1 MRLSDIR
8 SRLEAVPGFSEAL
21 AATEIGLPCDL
32 QARNSAK
39 PMFLAALADRLDRP
53 LILIVPNEARA
64 SEMVQDIQAWVATA
78 DVMSLPD
85 PDQPAYSQMA
95 VNQNILNQRVGVLSR
110 LANPQPRKGKSRQLV
125 VVASI
130 PALLRRLVPPEEFRR
145 QFLTLTPGVEV
156 SPKELA
162 RRLAGLGYRRNPLV
176 ESHGEFAGRGGI
188 VDFFP
193 PDGDLP
199 VRIDFFGDE
208 IESLRYFD
216 PQSQLSG
223 DACPEIVLSAAS
235 EVPVWMGRDVAG
247 ALRSLDLAGLR
258 PEDRETWIRHLDNL
272 ENNIYFDGAAFYTMS
287 TMTDAVTLL
296 DYSPDALVVIDEFDG
311 VRWAIAESD
320 RAAAEHR
327 KRQVSAGEIP
337 ADIGSP
343 VFAAEDLTTALA
355 HAELR
360 ISHADHPADSGR
372 DATQLVIDGFGQTTS
387 YAGRLAVLLT
397 DLEESRAARKT
408 TILASYQ
415 GRRLCDLLNERGLEA
430 AMLEDVEELPAGTVV
445 VVTRALAEGWN
456 LNRPNLQLLADTE
469 IFGRSRVRSKP
480 RNRQAADRT
489 LLSDLKPGDY
499 AVHVDHGIGQFEGI
513 VRASEIGGERE
524 YLLLRYARDDKLYVP
539 IDQLG
544 RVQRYVAMGDF
555 SPRLSRLGG
564 GEWEKAKQKALGSA
578 RDIAAELLAIYAARE
593 VASGHKFA
601 PDNAWQREMEEKFPF
616 IETPDQE
623 HAIDDVKADMES
635 ALPMDRLVC
644 GDVGYG
650 KTEVAIRAAFKAAM
664 DGKQV
669 AMLVPTTILAQQHL
683 DTFTQRMSEYPVKID
698 MLSRFRSPAEQAETV
713 RQVADG
719 TVDIIIGTHRL
730 IQRDIEFANLGLVII
745 DEEQRFGVADKERL
759 KKLRKEVDV
768 LTLTATPIPRTLH
781 MALVGVRGIS
791 IMESPPLDRQAV
803 KTYVTG
809 YDDEIVRR
817 AVLAEKD
824 RDGQVYFVHNRVQS
838 IDATAERLR
847 RLIPDATFAV
857 AHGQMSSTNL
867 ERVMVDFAAGRAD
880 VLVCTAII
888 ENGMDLPNVNTLIA
902 DECWMFG
909 LAQLYQ
915 LRGRVGRSANQAYAY
930 FLYSPER
937 RLTEDAQKRLQ
948 AIMEASELGAGFR
961 LAMRDLE
968 IRGAGDLLGAD
979 QHGFANAVGFDLYC
993 RMLADAV
1000 RERKGEEPEKEP
1012 VRLAQIGLPLDAFLP
1027 DDYMDGYETKI
1038 REYQRLARAISLNEA
1053 EAAIASLRDR
1063 FGEFPDPVANLAY
1076 VVRLR
1081 AKATTLGIDSITSY
1095 GGELLI
1101 RLPKELEVRRR
1112 AIRDIV
1118 GRGMR
1123 VGRNGLTWPDFQN
1136 DSDWQGKVTSLLDA
1150 IAEHAARSTT
1160 GSPSVNVDRSSAH
1173 AGREQPPTED

>member
-1 MRLSDIR
+1 
-8 SRLEAVPGFSEAL
+8 
-21 AATEIGLPCDL
+21 
-32 QARNSAK
+32 
-39 PMFLAALADRLDRP
+39 
-53 LILIVPNEARA
+53 
-64 SEMVQDIQAWVATA
+64 
-78 DVMSLPD
+78 MS
-85 PDQPAYSQMA
+85 
-95 VNQNILNQRVGVLSR
+95 
-110 LANPQPRKGKSRQLV
+110 
-125 VVASI
+125 
-130 PALLRRLVPPEEFRR
+130 PE
-145 QFLTLTPGVEV
+145 
-156 SPKELA
+156 KLA

-176 ESHGEFAGRGGI
+176 ESPGEFAGRGGI

-193 PDGDLP
+193 PDNDLP

-208 IESLRYFD
+208 IESLRFFD
-216 PQSQLSG
+216 PESQRSG
-223 DACPEIVLSAAS
+223 DACPEILLSSAS
-235 EVPVWMGRDVAG
+235 EVPVWLGHDVAG

-258 PEDRETWIRHLDNL
+258 PEDRETWVRHMDNL
-272 ENNIYFDGAAFYTMS
+272 ENNIYFDSAAFYTMS
-287 TMTDAVTLL
+287 TMKDAVTLL
-296 DYSPDALVVIDEFDG
+296 DYSPDALVAIDEFDA

-327 KRQVSAGEIP
+327 QRQIAAGELP
-337 ADIGSP
+337 AEIGSP
-343 VFAAEDLTTALA
+343 VFAAEDLTDALA
-355 HAELR
+355 SAELR
-360 ISHADHPADSGR
+360 LSHAEHPQDSGR
-372 DATQLVIDGFGQTTS
+372 GARRLAVAGFGQASS
-387 YAGRLAVLLT
+387 YAGRLAVLLS
-397 DLEESRAARKT
+397 DLEDSRAARKT

-415 GRRLCDLLNERGLEA
+415 GRRLCDLLNERGLGA
-430 AMLEDVEELPAGTVV
+430 AMLEDVDDLPAGAVV
-445 VVTRALAEGWN
+445 VVRRALAEGWV
-456 LNRPNLQLLADTE
+456 LDDPNLQLLADAE
-469 IFGRSRVRSKP
+469 IFGRSRVRPGSRK
-480 RNRQAADRT
+480 RQAADRT
-489 LLSDLKPGDY
+489 FLSDLKPADY
-499 AVHVDHGIGQFEGI
+499 VVHVDHGIGQFEGI

-544 RVQRYVAMGDF
+544 RVQRYLAMGEF

-564 GEWEKAKQKALGSA
+564 AGWEKAKQKARGSA
-578 RDIAAELLAIYAARE
+578 RDIAGELLEIYAARE
-593 VASGHKFA
+593 VATGHKFA
-601 PDNAWQREMEEKFPF
+601 PDDPWQRDMEEKFPY

-623 HAIDDVKADMES
+623 QAIDDVKADMES
-635 ALPMDRLVC
+635 EQPMDRLVC

-683 DTFTQRMSEYPVKID
+683 DTFNQRMGEYPVKID
-698 MLSRFRSPAEQAETV
+698 ILSRFRSPAEQAETV
-713 RQVADG
+713 RRVADG
-719 TVDIIIGTHRL
+719 AIDIIIGTHRL
-730 IQRDIEFANLGLVII
+730 IQRDITFANLGLLII

-791 IMESPPLDRQAV
+791 VMESPPPDRQAV

-809 YDDEIVRR
+809 YDDQIVRR
-817 AVLAEKD
+817 AILAEQD
-824 RDGQVYFVHNRVQS
+824 REGQVYFVHNRVQT
-838 IDATAERLR
+838 IDATAARLR

-857 AHGQMSSTNL
+857 AHGRMPSAEL
-867 ERVMVDFAAGRAD
+867 ERAMVEFAAGKAD

-888 ENGMDLPNVNTLIA
+888 ENGMDLPNVNTLIT

-937 RLTEDAQKRLQ
+937 RLTEEAQKRLQ

-1000 RERKGEEPEKEP
+1000 RERKGEEPEEEP
-1012 VRLAQIGLPLDAFLP
+1012 AKLAQIGLPLDAYLP
-1027 DDYMDGYETKI
+1027 DDYIGGYETKI
-1038 REYQRLARAISLNEA
+1038 REYKRLARVVSVNEA

-1063 FGEFPDPVANLAY
+1063 FGEFPDAVANLAY

-1101 RLPKELEVRRR
+1101 RLPKELPVRRR
-1112 AIRDIV
+1112 AIRDTV
-1118 GRGMR
+1118 GKGMR
-1123 VGRNGLTWPDFQN
+1123 VGRNGLLWSDFQN
-1136 DSDWQGKVTSLLDA
+1136 DSDWQGKISALLDA
-1150 IAEHAARSTT
+1150 IADHTARSGTV
-1160 GSPSVNVDRSSAH
+1160 SPAVSADRSPAP
-1173 AGREQPPTED
+1173 AGREQLPMEE